1 MYQTIRRT
9 IGVALLLAIIALSGA
24 NAAEHDEHHP
34 DTATPAPGM
43 MEMMSKGKGM
53 GMGMPEMMM
62 DRMGGMEM
70 MGGKPCM
77 EPAAPSCQL
86 QMMSSMLS
94 GRMTM
99 EPGMMGRMMDRE
111 FFLDRA
117 EELGLSAAQVEKL
130 QGLRNACRKENIRSG
145 AELKILRLDLDELL
159 SKENWSVKEA
169 EKMIR
174 QMQTLEGDIQVRHL
188 QAIADARKVLTAEQL
203 RKAES
208 TGRNADLNELFK

>member
-1 MYQTIRRT
+1 MNQNFRT
-9 IGVALLLAIIALSGA
+9 AIGVVLLLGVIGLSRG
-24 NAAEHDEHHP
+24 NAAEQGEHHP
-34 DTATPAPGM
+34 NTTGPAAG
-43 MEMMSKGKGM
+43 MEMMGK

-62 DRMGGMEM
+62 DRMGMEM
-70 MGGKPCM
+70 MGGKPCQ
-77 EPAAPSCQL
+77 EPAALSCRL

-94 GRMTM
+94 GRMAM

-117 EELGLSAAQVEKL
+117 EELGLSAGQVEKL

-145 AELKILRLDLDELL
+145 AELKILRFDLDELL
-159 SKENWSVKEA
+159 SKVNWSVKEA

-174 QMQTLEGDIQVRHL
+174 QMQTLEGDMQVRHL

-203 RKAES
+203 QKAGS
-208 TGRNADLNELFK
+208 TGRNAELNELFK